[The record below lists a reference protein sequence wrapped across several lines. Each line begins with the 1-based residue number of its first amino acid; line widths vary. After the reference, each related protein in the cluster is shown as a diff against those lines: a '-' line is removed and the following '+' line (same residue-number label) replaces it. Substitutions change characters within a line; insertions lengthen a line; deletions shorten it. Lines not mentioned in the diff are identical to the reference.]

1 MATRVAISEAF
12 HGKGKTEFYS
22 RREMKLLTLRSFGW
36 ANASYVVG
44 LQIVNAHM
52 KRALGAMTPWDT
64 FYQATKTHVDDEII
78 SEAVEFE

>member
-1 MATRVAISEAF
+1 MGR
-12 HGKGKTEFYS
+12 
-22 RREMKLLTLRSFGW
+22 FGW

-64 FYQATKTHVDDEII
+64 FYQATKMHLDDEII
-78 SEAVEFE
+78 TEAIESG